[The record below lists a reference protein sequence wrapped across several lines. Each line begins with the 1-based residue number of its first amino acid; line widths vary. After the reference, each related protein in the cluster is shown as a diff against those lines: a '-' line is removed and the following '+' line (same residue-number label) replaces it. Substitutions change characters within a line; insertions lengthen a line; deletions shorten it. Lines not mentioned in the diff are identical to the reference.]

1 MEKAKS
7 EIHRWT
13 SRSPKGGRR
22 LSVLSTQRELTYDG
36 ARPPGVAL
44 AHIPGDDGWP
54 IVGDTLAILA
64 DPKGFVE
71 RRARR
76 YGPVNRSRVFGRL
89 NVTLLGPEANELVLL
104 DPQKLFSSALG
115 WGFILDLL
123 FPRGLMLLDFEE
135 HRLHRR
141 ALSVAFKSGPMQS
154 YLTGLNAGIAKGLS
168 QWPGGREF
176 EFYPAIKRLTL
187 DLAATSFLGEELGP
201 ELEAVQ
207 RAFIAMVAG
216 SIGIIRTPLPGTRLG
231 QGAKGRAFIVDY
243 FNRQIPLRRETGGED
258 LFSQLCRATWDDGTL
273 LSNADIVNHMAF
285 FMMAAHDTLT
295 SSLTSFVYRLAAN
308 LEWQEKVR
316 EEHRGL
322 GLAPDGPLSFERL
335 DELVL
340 TEMAFKEAM
349 RLAPPVPSIPR
360 RAMRD
365 FEFMAF
371 RIPAGTSV
379 SINPLF
385 THYMPEP
392 WPEPECY
399 DPMRFGPE
407 VSRNRHKFAFVPFGG
422 GAHMCLGLNF
432 AYMQAKCFAWH
443 FLNKFRVSVAPD
455 YRPSWRMWP
464 IPYPRD
470 GLLVTLAPV

>member
-1 MEKAKS
+1 LTPAVFRGALENIVCNKDCNICCKTLQQFWRGS
-7 EIHRWT
+7 LDEGWLCC
-13 SRSPKGGRR
+13 SRGARRR
-22 LSVLSTQRELTYDG
+22 LEIPRQQQIDF
-36 ARPPGVAL
+36 GVAMT
-44 AHIPGDDGWP
+44 GGQ
-54 IVGDTLAILA
+54 
-64 DPKGFVE
+64 
-71 RRARR
+71 
-76 YGPVNRSRVFGRL
+76 RL
-89 NVTLLGPEANELVLL
+89 E
-104 DPQKLFSSALG
+104 
-115 WGFILDLL
+115 
-123 FPRGLMLLDFEE
+123 RGLHVGERLD
-135 HRLHRR
+135 
-141 ALSVAFKSGPMQS
+141 
-154 YLTGLNAGIAKGLS
+154 
-168 QWPGGREF
+168 
-176 EFYPAIKRLTL
+176 AI
-187 DLAATSFLGEELGP
+187 EL
-201 ELEAVQ
+201 
-207 RAFIAMVAG
+207 AG
-216 SIGIIRTPLPGTRLG
+216 SDERG
-231 QGAKGRAFIVDY
+231 QGVKGRAFIVDY

-308 LEWQEKVR
+308 LKWQEKVR
-316 EEHRGL
+316 EEHRSL
-322 GLAPDGPLSFERL
+322 GLAPEGPLPFERL

-360 RAMRD
+360 RALRD

-385 THYMPEP
+385 THYMPEL
-392 WPEPECY
+392 WPEPERY

-443 FLNKFRVSVAPD
+443 FLNKFRVSVAPG
-455 YRPSWRMWP
+455 YRPSWSMWP

-470 GLLVTLAPV
+470 GLLVTLAAA

>member
-1 MEKAKS
+1 
-7 EIHRWT
+7 
-13 SRSPKGGRR
+13 
-22 LSVLSTQRELTYDG
+22 
-36 ARPPGVAL
+36 
-44 AHIPGDDGWP
+44 
-54 IVGDTLAILA
+54 
-64 DPKGFVE
+64 
-71 RRARR
+71 
-76 YGPVNRSRVFGRL
+76 
-89 NVTLLGPEANELVLL
+89 LG
-104 DPQKLFSSALG
+104 SSAHHC
-115 WGFILDLL
+115 
-123 FPRGLMLLDFEE
+123 P
-135 HRLHRR
+135 
-141 ALSVAFKSGPMQS
+141 A
-154 YLTGLNAGIAKGLS
+154 
-168 QWPGGREF
+168 PG
-176 EFYPAIKRLTL
+176 
-187 DLAATSFLGEELGP
+187 
-201 ELEAVQ
+201 
-207 RAFIAMVAG
+207 
-216 SIGIIRTPLPGTRLG
+216 LG
-231 QGAKGRAFIVDY
+231 QGVKGRAFIVDY
-243 FNRQIPLRRETGGED
+243 FNRQIPLRRETRGED
-258 LFSQLCRATWDDGTL
+258 LFSQLCRATWDDSTL

-360 RAMRD
+360 RALRD
-365 FEFMAF
+365 FEFMNF

-385 THYMPEP
+385 THYMPEL
-392 WPEPECY
+392 WPEPERY